1 MSLTPSLNSN
11 NNLAA
16 SFNFLIDILLPCFFI
31 CPPFLIKE
39 GSVACAAGRRRN
51 PILPEHRIHS
61 EGKSV
66 RGGVDLPFGHHRIG
80 CSVKIGFGVR
90 GGVDFSEQEKK
101 QVDMIDVQ
109 DKLWPI
115 RSKVA
120 FLESIML
127 PDTADEA
134 LKLSHDERIGLGL
147 ILRDIHDGI
156 KEITDAEIIGHRASE
171 PIALRK
177 EA

>member
-1 MSLTPSLNSN
+1 
-11 NNLAA
+11 
-16 SFNFLIDILLPCFFI
+16 
-31 CPPFLIKE
+31 
-39 GSVACAAGRRRN
+39 
-51 PILPEHRIHS
+51 
-61 EGKSV
+61 
-66 RGGVDLPFGHHRIG
+66 
-80 CSVKIGFGVR
+80 
-90 GGVDFSEQEKK
+90 VDFSEQEKK